1 MQSCGEGNCLG
12 HLASPHED
20 VNKACWCDCDRF
32 SGVALHVI
40 YLQAG
45 VCSGGCSS
53 QTFSDVVE
61 VCDAWYKKWHAGL
74 WVFAPKLFIN
84 ARLPHEEGQSGD
96 LGFSSVPSPTW
107 CQRNACTP
115 CSFNPLKR
123 LAHIVGSR
131 VGTRVLHV
139 SEATS
144 IPAVDHMPISHLPD
158 SCKIYVSIPHSR
170 HAQTAGF
177 LTMCVLSGC
186 ACVLRWP
193 GHFHHPEVAGRC
205 VWLRSRDL
213 HCRPGTGGSRKQWVP
228 NQASIC
234 NPDPCSTLHC
244 IELSFYGM
252 GMVWYSAYDSV
263 HWDGGAGLWAWKT
276 EHGKLINRGSEDQDR
291 TKWRR
296 IWLMSS
302 MSWTA
307 DGGGCGIQSDSSL
320 ISSLG

>member
-1 MQSCGEGNCLG
+1 MR
-12 HLASPHED
+12 D
-20 VNKACWCDCDRF
+20 VNNACWCKCDRF
-32 SGVALHVI
+32 SGVAHHVI
-40 YLQAG
+40 YLQTG

-96 LGFSSVPSPTW
+96 LGFSSVASPTW

-115 CSFNPLKR
+115 VRSTRSNGLHILWVHGWVPECCMSLKPPPFQQ
-123 LAHIVGSR
+123 LITCPS
-131 VGTRVLHV
+131 L
-139 SEATS
+139 
-144 IPAVDHMPISHLPD
+144 ICPIAAE
-158 SCKIYVSIPHSR
+158 IYVSIPHSR

-213 HCRPGTGGSRKQWVP
+213 HCRPGTGGS
-228 NQASIC
+228 
-234 NPDPCSTLHC
+234 
-244 IELSFYGM
+244 
-252 GMVWYSAYDSV
+252 
-263 HWDGGAGLWAWKT
+263 WA
-276 EHGKLINRGSEDQDR
+276 
-291 TKWRR
+291 
-296 IWLMSS
+296 
-302 MSWTA
+302 
-307 DGGGCGIQSDSSL
+307 
-320 ISSLG
+320 